1 MENINTC
8 PNVVKF
14 IKCDTCS
21 LWFNPVKFE
30 INKSVCISCSPK
42 FIKKEKVRIVK
53 ACTIWNF
60 DEEEESTQKDDVK
73 SSKSSKTSKSSK
85 SSKCCKNDEKRVE
98 CVKCKLNFHKDEF
111 VYKKDPMFVNACLKN
126 VFISKNC
133 KQCRLA
139 TSERAQIYKSIRQKK
154 LDIKREQEINEREKG
169 RYERIVVRIN
179 IH

>member
-42 FIKKEKVRIVK
+42 IIKKEKVRLVK

-60 DEEEESTQKDDVK
+60 DEEEASTKKYDV
-73 SSKSSKTSKSSK
+73 KSSK
-85 SSKCCKNDEKRVE
+85 SSKCCKNDENGVE
-98 CVKCKLNFHKDEF
+98 CVKCKLNFHQDEF

-154 LDIKREQEINEREKG
+154 REQEINEREQG